1 MTPDRIEPD
10 AGGGMPSRPAA
21 GDFEQ
26 RLSCLLDGELEAGE
40 CRALLERLR
49 RDEEACRRWSLLGC
63 VGDAMRSAEVAS
75 WHSDGFV
82 SRVASAI
89 EREPTV
95 LAPSATKR
103 GVAARRWLVPGAG
116 VAAAA
121 ALLMAIGLPTQRTA
135 APDSST
141 VRAPLPSTNV
151 AAVAAP
157 GQIERSP
164 ALERYLAA
172 HRELADPT
180 LMPSS
185 TPYVRTSAV
194 MPATEAR

>member
-1 MTPDRIEPD
+1 MNPDRIEPD
-10 AGGGMPSRPAA
+10 VGAGMPSRPAA
-21 GDFEQ
+21 GDFGQ
-26 RLSCLLDGELEAGE
+26 RLSCLLDGELEPGE

-49 RDEEACRRWSLLGC
+49 HDEEACRRWALLGC

-75 WHSDGFV
+75 WHSDGFA
-82 SRVASAI
+82 SRVASAL

-103 GVAARRWLVPGAG
+103 GGAVRRWLVPGAG
-116 VAAAA
+116 AAAA
-121 ALLMAIGLPTQRTA
+121 AAVLLAIGLPTQRTA
-135 APDSST
+135 APEVT
-141 VRAPLPSTNV
+141 TAGAPLPSTNV
-151 AAVAAP
+151 AAVVAP

-172 HRELADPT
+172 HRELAEPT

-194 MPATEAR
+194 MPAPEAR